1 MGNRMRKSSYSEREA
16 ARSRINHL
24 RERATELEIQI
35 NEDLFSGARVIASTL
50 VSSNHRILT
59 AGDLPH
65 SLSTRQHKPLRLPV
79 G

>member
-35 NEDLFSGARVIASTL
+35 NEDLFSGHGSL
-50 VSSNHRILT
+50 
-59 AGDLPH
+59 LPH
-65 SLSTRQHKPLRLPV
+65 WSAVTTVS
-79 G
+79 